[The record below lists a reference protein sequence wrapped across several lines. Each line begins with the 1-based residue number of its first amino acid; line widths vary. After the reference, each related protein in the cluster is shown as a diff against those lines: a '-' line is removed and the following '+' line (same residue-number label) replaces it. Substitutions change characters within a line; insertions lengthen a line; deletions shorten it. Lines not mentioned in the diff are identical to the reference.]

1 MADDDMTTF
10 TPVVSDIYE
19 QIVAVTGSSA
29 ILTGDDVLSRSC
41 DPLSVKP
48 TQASMIVRPGD
59 TEQLAKVVGVCAQS
73 NQSMVVHGGR
83 TGVAGG
89 AYSNADDVVIS
100 LERMNK
106 IEDICMA
113 SQTAVV
119 QAGVTL
125 EALQN
130 AVQVQG
136 LFYPVD
142 LGSKGS
148 ATLGGTIA
156 TNAGG
161 NRVIRWGMTR
171 QNILGIEAVLADGTV
186 VSSLGRLLKNNTGYD
201 LKHLFIGS
209 EGTFGIVTRAVVK
222 LVPLPSTHHVA
233 FVSVPSFDK
242 VIALLALA
250 RRLPILSAF
259 EVMWSDFYTL
269 AVPDASSKGPVPPGQ
284 PYYILIEGLGYNEA
298 ADQMVFN
305 EFLEEALASDLLV
318 DAVVAGSEK
327 QCQDFWRIREGTE
340 VIVREMSPFIAFDIS
355 VEIPSVEA
363 YLNAVREALRTTY
376 PDARFVTFGHLGD
389 NNIHLGITVGPD
401 THEVAQHVEQLVY
414 DALPAFGG
422 AITAEHGIGRFKK
435 AFMQEQKS
443 SGEMEVM
450 RRMRAAMDPARL
462 INREVMF

>member
-1 MADDDMTTF
+1 MKTH
-10 TPVVSDIYE
+10 TPLNGDLYR
-19 QIVAVTGSSA
+19 QIVEVTGPSG
-29 ILTGDDVLSRSC
+29 ILTGEDVTSRSC
-41 DPLSVKP
+41 DPLRVQP
-48 TQASMIVRPGD
+48 TLARMIVRPRD
-59 TEQLAKVVGVCAQS
+59 TAQLAQVVALCARA
-73 NQSMVVHGGR
+73 NQPLVVQGGR

-89 AYSNADDVVIS
+89 AYTAADDVVIS
-100 LERMNK
+100 LERLNQ
-106 IEDICMA
+106 IEDICSA

-130 AVQVQG
+130 AAQAQG

-148 ATLGGTIA
+148 ATVGGSIA

-171 QNILGIEAVLADGTV
+171 QNVLGLEAVLADGSV

-209 EGTFGIVTRAVVK
+209 EGTLGIVTRAVVK
-222 LVPLPSTHHVA
+222 LVPLPSTHQVA
-233 FVSVPSFDK
+233 FVSVSSFDK

-250 RRLPILSAF
+250 RRLSILSAF

-269 AVPDASSKGPVPPGQ
+269 TVPDALEKGPLAPGE
-284 PYYILIEGLGYNEA
+284 PYYVLIEGLGYHEA
-298 ADQMVFN
+298 SDQSVFSA
-305 EFLEEALASDLLV
+305 FLEHALDSGLMV
-318 DAVVAGSEK
+318 DAVVASSEK

-355 VEIPSVEA
+355 VEIPRVEA
-363 YLNAVREALRTTY
+363 YLDTVRGALRAAY
-376 PDARFVTFGHLGD
+376 PDVRFVTFGHLGD
-389 NNIHLGITVGPD
+389 NNIHLGVTVGATTPA
-401 THEVAQHVEQLVY
+401 VADHIEQLVY

-422 AITAEHGIGRFKK
+422 AITAEHGIGQFKK
-435 AFMQEQKS
+435 RFMAEQKS
-443 SGEMEVM
+443 VAEKDVM
-450 RRMRAAMDPARL
+450 RRVRLAMDPGRL